1 MEITQ
6 VNSTT
11 ISLVNVVA
19 AADLRYRVAE
29 LYELIES
36 YKESPLPDNL
46 KFDLS
51 QILRTSKKFLDNSL
65 TFLQEEAK

>member
-1 MEITQ
+1 MGITQ

-11 ISLVNVVA
+11 INLVNVVA
-19 AADLRYRVAE
+19 VADLRYRVAE

-36 YKESPLPDNL
+36 YKESPLHDNL

-51 QILRTSKKFLDNSL
+51 QILRTSRKFLDDSL